1 VLVRLGQLVSSKAG
15 RDQGKYFL
23 VVAVVNDRLIQVADG
38 KMRKIENPKTK
49 NLQHLVVHREIA
61 REIEKKLQ
69 DNKPITNREVRE
81 ALLSLEITE

>member
-1 VLVRLGQLVSSKAG
+1 MLVRLGQLVSSKAG